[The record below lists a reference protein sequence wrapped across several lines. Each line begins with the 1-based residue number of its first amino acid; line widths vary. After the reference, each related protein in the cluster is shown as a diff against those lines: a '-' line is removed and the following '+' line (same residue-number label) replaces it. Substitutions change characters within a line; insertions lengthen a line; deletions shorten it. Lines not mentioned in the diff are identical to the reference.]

1 MLKICLIIGLSA
13 CLVVGIPSP
22 QVEEDEYEDDKVCLT
37 SVDSKDPETECIL
50 PFTHDNI
57 TYYGCPTDP
66 EDATRRW
73 CSTKTD
79 KNGVHIPNE
88 NAWGYCTPGCKP
100 EIDIDANK
108 DVQTDTCDF
117 SACNGFSLKA
127 DVYDKT
133 VTFGQCQYPA
143 GENGSK
149 DDYFCFVNANSA
161 CDDKVPYG
169 DEEGLFVTS
178 MACKDPKAP
187 LPKFFGFGFSLGFR
201 SSRGGRS
208 RGRSSSASFSAGFC
222 FFWCG

>member
-50 PFTHDNI
+50 PFTHDNV

-79 KNGVHIPNE
+79 KNGVHIPNQ

-100 EIDIDANK
+100 EIDIDELEIVTDANK
-108 DVQTDTCDF
+108 NVQTDTCDF

-169 DEEGLFVTS
+169 DEEEGLFVTS
-178 MACKDPKAP
+178 LACKDPKAP
-187 LPKFFGFGFSLGFR
+187 LPKFFSFSFSL
-201 SSRGGRS
+201 
-208 RGRSSSASFSAGFC
+208 C